1 MHILPTAI
9 REFLCHTGT
18 RRLVRSRAVSNDGA
32 IVWNFVGV
40 LIDCV
45 SRHSNRTGQFLI
57 GLTPRLRIS
66 RIDKRELL
74 AAIQPL
80 CDLVHCNSCYLHAY
94 YL

>member
-1 MHILPTAI
+1 M
-9 REFLCHTGT
+9 
-18 RRLVRSRAVSNDGA
+18 
-32 IVWNFVGV
+32 